1 MTTPHRIARSLLRAV
16 AYLPLPVL
24 HAAGWALGNLLW
36 LPPSKRKRV
45 ALANVRA
52 CFPGLSRRRQRRLA
66 RRSLVN
72 ELKTYLELMRFWLG
86 PASAI
91 PRMVREVVG
100 EELRDAAM
108 ARGRGLL
115 LLTPHLSNP
124 EVSGFYHSQARGDIH
139 GVYKPQ
145 KGLLDGLALES
156 RSRFG
161 AELVPTD
168 GQPVGPR
175 VKAWLEHNQAVMT
188 LPDQDPPPG
197 RGVFAPFFGI
207 AAHTPRLVSR
217 MVRETGCAVL
227 FFYTERLPRSRG
239 FRVHYR
245 AADEAVGDPDP
256 ERAAAALNRGLE
268 ELIRCYPEQY
278 WWSYARFRRRPE
290 GEPPFYKLRYR
301 D

>member
-1 MTTPHRIARSLLRAV
+1 MPRRIARLLLVAI

-24 HAAGWALGNLLW
+24 HAAGWLLGNLLW

-52 CFPGLSRRRQRRLA
+52 CFPERTPRGQRRLA

-72 ELKTYLELMRFWLG
+72 ELKTHLELMRLWLG
-86 PASAI
+86 PDSAI

-100 EELRDAAM
+100 EDLLEKAR
-108 ARGRGLL
+108 ARGRGLM

-124 EVSGFYHSQARGDIH
+124 EVCGFHHSQNRGEIH

-145 KGLLDGLALES
+145 KGLLDAIALEG
-156 RSRFG
+156 RTRFG

-168 GQPVGPR
+168 GRPVGPR
-175 VKAWLEHNQAVMT
+175 VQAWLENNQAVMT

-207 AAHTPRLVSR
+207 AAHTPRLVAR
-217 MVRETGCAVL
+217 MMRETGCAAL
-227 FFYTERLPRSRG
+227 FFYTERLPGARG
-239 FRVHYR
+239 FRVYYR
-245 AADEAVGDPDP
+245 APGPGLDDPDP
-256 ERAAAALNRGLE
+256 ERAAAALNREMEALV
-268 ELIRCYPEQY
+268 RRYPEQY
-278 WWSYARFRRRPE
+278 WWSYMRFRRRPE
-290 GEPPFYKLRYR
+290 GEPPFYDL
-301 D
+301 